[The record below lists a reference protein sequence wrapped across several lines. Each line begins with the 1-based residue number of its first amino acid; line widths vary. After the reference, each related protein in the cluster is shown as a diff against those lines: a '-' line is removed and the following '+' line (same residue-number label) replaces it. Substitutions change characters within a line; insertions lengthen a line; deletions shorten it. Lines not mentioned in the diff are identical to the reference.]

1 MLLDKMK
8 GDKNIMQSKSIW
20 QKLSSRKLWIAIIGA
35 AAGIAIAYGADENIV
50 QAISGAAVTLVSII
64 SYIWV
69 EGKIDAAAV
78 DQSADFAKQILNIV
92 DLINEYQEKRQK
104 LIEESAKESS
114 QNE

>member
-1 MLLDKMK
+1 MEKRTV
-8 GDKNIMQSKSIW
+8 W
-20 QKLSSRKLWIAIIGA
+20 EKLKSRKLWIAVIGA

-78 DQSADFAKQILNIV
+78 DQTADFAKQILSII
-92 DLINEYQEKRQK
+92 D
-104 LIEESAKESS
+104 LIEEYQRKREELQKEQTGVAGEETSV
-114 QNE
+114 

>member
-1 MLLDKMK
+1 MEKRTV
-8 GDKNIMQSKSIW
+8 W
-20 QKLSSRKLWIAIIGA
+20 EKLKSRKLWIAVIGA

-78 DQSADFAKQILNIV
+78 DQTADFAKQILSII
-92 DLINEYQEKRQK
+92 D
-104 LIEESAKESS
+104 LIEEYQRKREELQKEQTGAAGEETSV
-114 QNE
+114 

>member
-1 MLLDKMK
+1 MEKRTV
-8 GDKNIMQSKSIW
+8 W
-20 QKLSSRKLWIAIIGA
+20 EKLKSRKLWIAVIGA

-78 DQSADFAKQILNIV
+78 DQTADFAKQILSI
-92 DLINEYQEKRQK
+92 IN
-104 LIEESAKESS
+104 LIEEYQRKREELQKE
-114 QNE
+114 QTGAAGEETPV

>member
-1 MLLDKMK
+1 MEKRTV
-8 GDKNIMQSKSIW
+8 W
-20 QKLSSRKLWIAIIGA
+20 EKLKSRKLWIAVIGA

-78 DQSADFAKQILNIV
+78 DQTADFAKQILSII
-92 DLINEYQEKRQK
+92 D
-104 LIEESAKESS
+104 LIEEYQRKREEVQKEQSGAAG
-114 QNE
+114 EETPV

>member
-1 MLLDKMK
+1 MEKRTV
-8 GDKNIMQSKSIW
+8 W
-20 QKLSSRKLWIAIIGA
+20 EKLKSRKLWIAIIGA

-78 DQSADFAKQILNIV
+78 DQTADFAKQILSII
-92 DLINEYQEKRQK
+92 D
-104 LIEESAKESS
+104 LIEEYQRKREELQKE
-114 QNE
+114 QIGTAGEETLV